1 MNQKFR
7 FNRVLLKISGE
18 ALKGAQDHGDD
29 AEAVRKV
36 VRQVKKIMDQ
46 GVEVALVVG
55 AGNIWRGVMGRS
67 GGMDRVNAD
76 YMGMLATVMN
86 ALCLRDFFTAAGIPA
101 VVQCA
106 IRMEPIASG
115 INRDAA
121 VKALE
126 SGQLVIF
133 AGGTGSPFFTTD
145 TTAVLRALETDCD
158 AVLKATKVDGVYTAD
173 PVKDPSAQR
182 FAELSFDEAL
192 ARQLK
197 VMDSTAFS
205 MCRDNDLPIIVF
217 NFGEEGS
224 FERILAGDTSA
235 GTIVS

>member
-18 ALKGAQDHGDD
+18 ALKGAQDHGYD

-86 ALCLRDFFTAAGIPA
+86 ALCLRDFFTAAGFPA
-101 VVQCA
+101 VVQSA
-106 IRMEPIASG
+106 IKMEPIASG

>member
-18 ALKGAQDHGDD
+18 ALKGAQDHGYD

-101 VVQCA
+101 VVQSA
-106 IRMEPIASG
+106 IKMEPIASG

-126 SGQLVIF
+126 SGQLVIV